1 MPRGNKKAIAKT
13 NVDKRQDKI
22 IRKIVKEYAPEMKTT
37 YVTFPG
43 AGGNAL
49 ANQTN
54 SPTTIQIVPVGQGD
68 GINQRQG
75 DTIRIKK
82 VVINVIAGIYSGTSA
97 FNWLRFVLVRERGY
111 QGTPLSYQQI
121 LDGTSVTDT
130 RDDNMLA
137 NYDINYVNM
146 YGSKSKAVDVL
157 MDKKLYFGKLDS
169 TTYASFADGIKHRFS
184 FSKTW
189 KSGLQVKFDG
199 ASGGDVR
206 ANNLEIYIFGGC
218 DTTAASN
225 PSFTGRAQ
233 IYYTDA

>member
-1 MPRGNKKAIAKT
+1 MPRGNKAIAKT
-13 NVDKRQDKI
+13 KVDKRQDKI

-37 YVTFPG
+37 YVTFPS

-49 ANQTN
+49 GDQTN
-54 SPTTIQIVPVGQGD
+54 APTTIQCVPVGQGD
-68 GINQRQG
+68 GVNQRQG

-82 VVINVIAGIYSGTSA
+82 IVISVIAGIYSGTTA
-97 FNWLRFVLVRERGY
+97 FNWLRFILVRERGY

-121 LDGTSVTDT
+121 IDGTSVADT
-130 RDDNMLA
+130 RDDNFLA

-146 YGSKSKAVDVL
+146 YGSKSKPVDVI
-157 MDKKLYFGKLDS
+157 MDKKLFFGKLDS
-169 TTYASFADGIKHRFS
+169 TTDASFADAIKHRFH

-189 KSGLQVKFDG
+189 KSGIMVKFDG

-206 ANNLEIYIFGGC
+206 SNNLELYIFGGN
-218 DTTAASN
+218 DTTADSN